1 MDSGGRRTHVRR
13 LILLGSALAA
23 GVVGGS
29 AFAGSWTVPV
39 IPEGGT
45 LRVNVTGTDL
55 GSLDPAI
62 NYDTD
67 GGQLLYATCAKLVNY
82 PDLPAPRGSVVEPE
96 VASGMP
102 TVSRDGRTY
111 TFRVSSEFRFSNGAP
126 VRAADFEYTIR
137 RVLDPRMHSPAVPFL
152 RDLVVYRAS
161 GDTLTLRLSR
171 PAPDLLARLAMGF
184 FCVVPEGTPIVG
196 RGLDT
201 IPSAGPYYVAARTP
215 GLSVT
220 LKRNPHYSGPR
231 PHHVDEID
239 ISVFRDG
246 YGSVREIETG
256 DADYDIHG
264 VPGGLRRSSRSG
276 TASTARAFSPIRW
289 SRPTRSS

>member
-1 MDSGGRRTHVRR
+1 M
-13 LILLGSALAA
+13 GSALAA
-23 GVVGGS
+23 GAVGGS
-29 AFAGSWTVPV
+29 AFAGSRAVPV

-82 PDLPAPRGSVVEPE
+82 PDLPAPRGSMVQPE

-137 RVLDPRMHSPAVPFL
+137 RDLDPRMHSPAVPFL
-152 RDLVVYRAS
+152 RDLVAYRAS

-184 FCVVPEGTPIVG
+184 FSYRKNTG
-196 RGLDT
+196 RRARRGRSRA
-201 IPSAGPYYVAARTP
+201 PARTTWP
-215 GLSVT
+215 RERRPL
-220 LKRNPHYSGPR
+220 RDAEAEPHYSGPR
-231 PHHVDEID
+231 PHHVDG
-239 ISVFRDG
+239 STSRPPRR
-246 YGSVREIETG
+246 YGSAREIATG
-256 DADYDIHG
+256 SADYDLHG
-264 VPGGLRRSSRSG
+264 VPGGRQDRAQVRRQRH
-276 TASTARAFSPIRW
+276 ALLPIRW